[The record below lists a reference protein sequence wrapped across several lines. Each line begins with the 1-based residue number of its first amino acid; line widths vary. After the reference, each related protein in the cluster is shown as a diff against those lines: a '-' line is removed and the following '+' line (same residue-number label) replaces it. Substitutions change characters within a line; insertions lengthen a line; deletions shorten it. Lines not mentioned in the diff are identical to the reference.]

1 MKDGLKKS
9 MFMIFTILLSVTL
22 LAACGSSDTKDNKSK
37 ELKSADDV
45 SSNSPYSK
53 GLVKFYEE
61 LNEETEGNINIKHFP
76 DGQLGDKNEIIEGVK
91 IGTTEFGM
99 VGSLPDALATEAM
112 SLPYLFEDSD
122 HMHRVMDGEIGDKL
136 IEQIE
141 ENAGVKIVG
150 YVYFAPRQLTTKK
163 TAVEKPEDLKGLK
176 IRVPDNKISIKTWEA
191 IGASPSPIAF
201 TEVFS
206 GLQQGVIDGQ
216 ENPYDLIRSSSFYE
230 VQDYL
235 IETNHAMPVRWLIMN
250 ERYYDSLSEDEQE
263 LIKSKWQEYSLEIE
277 QAYKDELEEDKQL
290 LLDEGM
296 ELVEPDEE
304 AFKQATK
311 DVWKDIAPEA
321 FGEGVYEE
329 IQELR

>member
-1 MKDGLKKS
+1 MKRKLNKKAF
-9 MFMIFTILLSVTL
+9 MFFTVIVSALLLV
-22 LAACGSSDTKDNKSK
+22 ACGSSDTGEKNNK

-45 SSNSPYSK
+45 SSNSQYSI
-53 GLVKFYEE
+53 GLENFYEE
-61 LNEETEGNINIKHFP
+61 LNKDTDGKINIKHFP

-91 IGTTEFGM
+91 IGTTELGM

-122 HMHRVMDGEIGDKL
+122 HMHRVMDGDIGENL

-141 ENAGVKIVG
+141 EDAGVKVVG

-163 TAVEKPEDLKGLK
+163 TAIEKPEDLKGLK

-191 IGASPSPIAF
+191 LGSSPSPIAF

-206 GLQQGVIDGQ
+206 GLQQGVINGQ

-235 IETNHAMPVRWLIMN
+235 IETNHAMPLRWLIMN
-250 ERYYDSLSEDEQE
+250 EKYYDSLSEDEQE
-263 LIKSKWQEYSLEIE
+263 LIESKWKEHSLEIE
-277 QAYKDELEEDKQL
+277 EAYKNELEEDKQI

-296 ELVEPDEE
+296 ELVKPDED
-304 AFKQATK
+304 AFREATK

-329 IQELR
+329 IQDLR

>member
-1 MKDGLKKS
+1 MIKKYS
-9 MFMIFTILLSVTL
+9 KRMHIIFTIIISVVALS
-22 LAACGSSDTKDNKSK
+22 ACGSSEANGGK

-45 SSNSPYSK
+45 SSTSPYSI
-53 GLVKFYEE
+53 GLEKFYEE
-61 LNEETEGNINIKHFP
+61 LNEETEGEINVKHFP

-99 VGSLPDALATEAM
+99 VGSLPDAPATEAM

-122 HMHRVMDGEIGDKL
+122 HMHRVMDGEIGEKL

-141 ENAGVKIVG
+141 KDAGVKVIG
-150 YVYFAPRQLTTKK
+150 YVYFAPRQLTTTKMEVK
-163 TAVEKPEDLKGLK
+163 KPEDLKGLK

-191 IGASPSPIAF
+191 LGASPSPIAF

-206 GLQQGVIDGQ
+206 GLQQGVINGQ

-250 ERYYDSLSEDEQE
+250 QKYYDSLSEDQRE
-263 LIKSKWQEYSLEIE
+263 LIESKWAEHSLEIE
-277 QAYKDELEEDKQL
+277 EAYKNVLEEDKQR

-296 ELVEPDEE
+296 ILVEPDED
-304 AFKQATK
+304 AFREATK

-329 IQELR
+329 MQELR

>member
-1 MKDGLKKS
+1 MIKKYS
-9 MFMIFTILLSVTL
+9 KRMLIIFTIIISVVALS
-22 LAACGSSDTKDNKSK
+22 ACGSSEADDGK

-45 SSNSPYSK
+45 SSSSPYSI
-53 GLVKFYEE
+53 GLEKFYGE
-61 LNEETEGNINIKHFP
+61 LNEETEGEINVKHFP

-99 VGSLPDALATEAM
+99 VGSLPDAPATEAM

-122 HMHRVMDGEIGDKL
+122 HMHRVMDGEIGEKL

-141 ENAGVKIVG
+141 KDAGVKVVG
-150 YVYFAPRQLTTKK
+150 YVYFAPRHLTTTK
-163 TAVEKPEDLKGLK
+163 TEVKKPEDLKGLK

-191 IGASPSPIAF
+191 LGASPSPIAF

-206 GLQQGVIDGQ
+206 GLQQGVINGQ

-250 ERYYDSLSEDEQE
+250 QKYYDSLLEDQRE
-263 LIKSKWQEYSLEIE
+263 LIESKWAEHSLEIE
-277 QAYKDELEEDKQL
+277 EAYKNVLEEDKQR

-296 ELVEPDEE
+296 ILVEPDEE
-304 AFKQATK
+304 AFREATK

>member
-1 MKDGLKKS
+1 MKKVYKQKVL
-9 MFMIFTILLSVTL
+9 IFFTLILSAVL
-22 LAACGSSDTKDNKSK
+22 LIACGSSDKGENKGK

-53 GLVKFYEE
+53 GLEKYYEE
-61 LNEETEGNINIKHFP
+61 LKEETDGEINIKHFP
-76 DGQLGDKNEIIEGVK
+76 DGQIGDKNEIIEGVK

-99 VGSLPDALATEAM
+99 VGSLPDAPATEAM

-122 HMHRVMDGEIGDKL
+122 HMHKVMDGEIGEKL

-141 ENAGVKIVG
+141 EDAGVKVVG
-150 YVYFAPRQLTTKK
+150 YVYFAPRHLTTKK
-163 TAVEKPEDLKGLK
+163 TKVETPEDLKGLK
-176 IRVPDNKISIKTWEA
+176 IRVPDNKISIETWEA
-191 IGASPSPIAF
+191 LGASPSPIAF

-235 IETNHAMPVRWLIMN
+235 IETNHAMPLRWLIMN
-250 ERYYDSLSEDEQE
+250 EKYYDSLSEDEQS
-263 LIKSKWQEYSLEIE
+263 LIENKWEEHALKIE
-277 QAYKDELEEDKQL
+277 EAYKDELEEDKQK

-296 ELVEPDEE
+296 ELIEADEE
-304 AFKQATK
+304 AFMKATK

-329 IQELR
+329 IQDLR